1 MTTRDEVR
9 RFLDDTPVPPER
21 VTELLS
27 GAPELWLSSAAP
39 AVLARDLTLCHPEL
53 GPDEVRAS
61 ASCIDQVW
69 RLTVVA
75 HDRPGLLADTAAAVD
90 AGGFSVEAG
99 SVVSWADLGLALH
112 ALSLSGTGPSL
123 DGLQQLTQRIRFL
136 ESERTDR
143 RNFRPKEP
151 AAVRRIGEE
160 SGDWIVRLSAPD
172 QPGLLAATC
181 RWFADNGSSIRAA
194 SIGSTGGRAE
204 DVFIVSG
211 SPDLDRL
218 AAELS
223 PAD

>member
-1 MTTRDEVR
+1 MSTRDEVR
-9 RFLDDTPVPPER
+9 RFLDDTPFPPEL
-21 VTELLS
+21 VSELLA
-27 GAPELWLSSAAP
+27 GAPELWLASAAP
-39 AVLARDLTLCHPEL
+39 AVLASDLTLCHPEL

-61 ASCIDQVW
+61 AGCIDQVW

-90 AGGFSVEAG
+90 VGGFSVASG
-99 SVVSWADLGLALH
+99 SVVSWGPHGLALH
-112 ALSLSGTGPSL
+112 ALSLAGPSPSL

-143 RNFRPKEP
+143 TNFRPDEP
-151 AAVRRIGEE
+151 AVVRRVGED

-194 SIGSTGGRAE
+194 SIGSSGGRAE
-204 DVFIVSG
+204 DVFVVSG

-223 PAD
+223 PAN